1 MSNLST
7 ITTNILADSGIDDIN
22 VIVSTASYN
31 NPSWI
36 TALSWTK
43 ITGTPT
49 FVSSVGLSMPSAFN
63 VANSPV
69 TGSGTIVVTGAGN
82 ATQYVRGDGVL
93 ATLPTSGEGGGS
105 SVSYYL
111 NGSINQG
118 TIGGVTYYQMNKTP
132 IIGAGTDFST
142 SSNGY
147 IASFLTNA
155 NDPALLK
162 IPSGNWNFE
171 TYFSSSSGGGSP
183 SFYIE
188 LYKYDGTTFSLIASN
203 SGSPRLINDGTTIE
217 AYFSTLAVPE
227 TTLTVT
233 DRFAI
238 RIYVTTSGRTITLHT
253 ENGQLCQVITTF
265 TTGLTALNGL
275 TSQVQFFAI
284 GTSGTNFNISSVT
297 DTHTFNLPTASATN
311 RGALASSDW
320 TTFNNKE
327 NAIIA
332 GTTAQYYRGDK
343 TFQTLNTSVVPELTN
358 LYFTQ
363 ARVSA
368 NTDVAANTAAR
379 HAAVTLGTA
388 NGLTLSTQQLSLGL
402 ASSSQTGALS
412 STDWNTFNDKAN
424 TNGSNATGSWG
435 IDITGNAATAISAET
450 WTTPIVLT
458 IGGTGRSLNGS
469 TNLSWT
475 LGEIGA
481 QAQLNGT
488 GFVKA
493 SGTTITYDNST
504 YYLASN
510 PDNFTSNL
518 GTVTSVDLSA
528 PTGFVVSNNPI
539 TTSGTIALAF
549 ASGYSLP
556 TNAVQSD
563 WTTAYNDSIVSAA
576 VTGTAT
582 KTLTLNQQDGGTITA
597 SWTDIDTAPVT
608 SVFGRT
614 GDVVAAS
621 GDYNTS
627 LVTENTNLYFTD
639 ARARAAI
646 SLTTT
651 GTSGAATYDS
661 VAGVFN
667 IPNYAPDLT
676 GYVTLNTAQ
685 TITGAKT
692 FTSLLTGATGSF
704 ASSGST
710 NTFTINHSSGSG
722 IGLNITKSGNNET
735 LLVTKT
741 SGSGNAMAVVGGR
754 TALVDLSLSSV
765 SNATG
770 NFLTISGGLVHQ
782 RTAAETRSDIGAQAQ
797 LNGTGF
803 VKASGTTI
811 SYDNSTYLTTA
822 AAASTYLPL
831 TGGTLTG
838 ALGGTSANFSSS
850 VTAGGDVIAFSS
862 SDRRL
867 KDKIT
872 SIKNPLQKINK
883 IGGYSFTWN
892 NNQDTYLGNDY
903 GVVAQE
909 IEEIFPEL
917 VINRDN
923 GYKAVKYEKLIPLLI
938 ESIKELSKQVEI
950 LKQK

>member
-1 MSNLST
+1 
-7 ITTNILADSGIDDIN
+7 
-22 VIVSTASYN
+22 
-31 NPSWI
+31 
-36 TALSWTK
+36 
-43 ITGTPT
+43 
-49 FVSSVGLSMPSAFN
+49 
-63 VANSPV
+63 
-69 TGSGTIVVTGAGN
+69 
-82 ATQYVRGDGVL
+82 
-93 ATLPTSGEGGGS
+93 
-105 SVSYYL
+105 
-111 NGSINQG
+111 
-118 TIGGVTYYQMNKTP
+118 
-132 IIGAGTDFST
+132 
-142 SSNGY
+142 
-147 IASFLTNA
+147 
-155 NDPALLK
+155 
-162 IPSGNWNFE
+162 
-171 TYFSSSSGGGSP
+171 
-183 SFYIE
+183 
-188 LYKYDGTTFSLIASN
+188 
-203 SGSPRLINDGTTIE
+203 
-217 AYFSTLAVPE
+217 
-227 TTLTVT
+227 
-233 DRFAI
+233 
-238 RIYVTTSGRTITLHT
+238 
-253 ENGQLCQVITTF
+253 
-265 TTGLTALNGL
+265 
-275 TSQVQFFAI
+275 
-284 GTSGTNFNISSVT
+284 
-297 DTHTFNLPTASATN
+297 
-311 RGALASSDW
+311 
-320 TTFNNKE
+320 
-327 NAIIA
+327 
-332 GTTAQYYRGDK
+332 
-343 TFQTLNTSVVPELTN
+343 
-358 LYFTQ
+358 
-363 ARVSA
+363 
-368 NTDVAANTAAR
+368 
-379 HAAVTLGTA
+379 
-388 NGLTLSTQQLSLGL
+388 
-402 ASSSQTGALS
+402 
-412 STDWNTFNDKAN
+412 
-424 TNGSNATGSWG
+424 
-435 IDITGNAATAISAET
+435 
-450 WTTPIVLT
+450 
-458 IGGTGRSLNGS
+458 
-469 TNLSWT
+469 
-475 LGEIGA
+475 
-481 QAQLNGT
+481 
-488 GFVKA
+488 
-493 SGTTITYDNST
+493 
-504 YYLASN
+504 
-510 PDNFTSNL
+510 
-518 GTVTSVDLSA
+518 
-528 PTGFVVSNNPI
+528 
-539 TTSGTIALAF
+539 
-549 ASGYSLP
+549 
-556 TNAVQSD
+556 
-563 WTTAYNDSIVSAA
+563 
-576 VTGTAT
+576 
-582 KTLTLNQQDGGTITA
+582 LNQQDGGTITA